1 MRQGTPNTYK
11 GTVCGNG
18 IKLCHK
24 RCSRCA
30 WLHPCFLTCSGPCA
44 CRPASRL
51 AGAQRG
57 QQRAAHDAAHE
68 FATLPA
74 LLHRIQIKSHTRP
87 GQAAR
92 CAQQPCSLWRLQ
104 ACTACVLMSS
114 LASQARTAAVQH
126 QMQLAVKALREL
138 QALADVGDL
147 GLDAAVQ
154 VGCVQ

>member
-1 MRQGTPNTYK
+1 MHSVASSVPHTM
-11 GTVCGNG
+11 
-18 IKLCHK
+18 
-24 RCSRCA
+24 
-30 WLHPCFLTCSGPCA
+30 LHMSLPPC
-44 CRPASRL
+44 
-51 AGAQRG
+51 
-57 QQRAAHDAAHE
+57 
-68 FATLPA
+68 LPSCC
-74 LLHRIQIKSHTRP
+74 IQSHTRP

-92 CAQQPCSLWRLQ
+92 CARQPCSLWRLQ
-104 ACTACVLMSS
+104 ACTARVLMSS